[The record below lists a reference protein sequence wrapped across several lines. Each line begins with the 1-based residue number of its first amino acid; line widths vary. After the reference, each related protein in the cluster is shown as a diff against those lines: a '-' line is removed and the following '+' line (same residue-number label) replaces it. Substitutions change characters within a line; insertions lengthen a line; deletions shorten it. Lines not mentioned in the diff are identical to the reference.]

1 MVIGTGEW
9 LLIGIILVLVFSAS
23 RMGQLGNALG
33 SFVHQFRKA
42 SRGEQYVDVTGR
54 RLDHGPQPPDVQGQL
69 PEHRDS

>member
-33 SFVHQFRKA
+33 SFVHGFRQA
-42 SRGEQYVDVTGR
+42 SRGQGVVDVKGE
-54 RLDHGPQPPDVQGQL
+54 RLDEPGEGPRGPKA
-69 PEHRDS
+69 

>member
-33 SFVHQFRKA
+33 SFVHGFRQG
-42 SRGEQYVDVTGR
+42 SRGPGVVDVKGE
-54 RLDHGPQPPDVQGQL
+54 RLDAPRQGPGEP
-69 PEHRDS
+69 RA